1 MKPMLLTEYRDKIEL
16 INSQPYV
23 FVQPKLDGHRAMI
36 NTKTGQ
42 IFSRS
47 GKEISLPHITK
58 EILSISDLP
67 EWLDGEL
74 YTHGFTLGQIS
85 GMIKKQD
92 ERIIFNCFDVVS
104 DEGFGK
110 RFTNEF
116 TTKIRNLKYIED
128 VLTMKFHSQYISKNY
143 KNCLDG
149 GYEGLIIR
157 IDNMPYQQFR
167 TEQVIKLKPECE
179 V

>member
-1 MKPMLLTEYRDKIEL
+1 MKPMLLTEYRDKIDL

-36 NTKTGQ
+36 NTKTEQ

-47 GKEISLPHITK
+47 GKEIKLPHITK

-85 GMIKKQD
+85 GMIRKQD

-104 DEGFGK
+104 DEGFQE
-110 RFTNEF
+110 RFCKKDWTIKNPTCFKFVETRILSTF
-116 TTKIRNLKYIED
+116 KIKMYYDYYVE
-128 VLTMKFHSQYISKNY
+128 K
-143 KNCLDG
+143 
-149 GYEGLIIR
+149 GYEGLVIR
-157 IDNMPYQQFR
+157 LDNMPYQQYR